1 MKIVLADVAPEPEFM
16 AGTAIVVAL
25 VCVAF
30 AAALTVLIV
39 WLVRRTKNSRY

>member
-1 MKIVLADVAPEPEFM
+1 MKIVLADAAPEPEFL

-30 AAALTVLIV
+30 VAALTVLIV
-39 WLVRRTKNSRY
+39 WLVRRTKNTRY

>member
-1 MKIVLADVAPEPEFM
+1 MKTVLADVAPEPQFV

-25 VCVAF
+25 SCVAF

-39 WLVRRTKNSRY
+39 WLVRRTKRNRS

>member
-1 MKIVLADVAPEPEFM
+1 MKIVLADAAPEPSFL

-25 VCVAF
+25 VCVLF
-30 AAALTVLIV
+30 VAALTVLVV